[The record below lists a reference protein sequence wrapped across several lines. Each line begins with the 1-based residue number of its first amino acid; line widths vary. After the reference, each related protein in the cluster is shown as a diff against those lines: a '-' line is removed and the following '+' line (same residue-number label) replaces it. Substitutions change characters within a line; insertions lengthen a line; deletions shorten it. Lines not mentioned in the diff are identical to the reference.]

1 MRSKLIT
8 LIVVMVVC
16 VTAIIAQ
23 QYERVLKIYK
33 DGVILNSYVVSE
45 IDSIKFDNVAI
56 YEVGVQTSPIEGGT
70 ATINGSTG
78 VELLREGENV
88 TLRAAAS
95 AGHSFVEWTKDG
107 VVVSTENP
115 YTTTVEGAT
124 IYVAN
129 FQKGVEYCHPTGN
142 MQHSVRYLSN
152 FAITDGVG
160 SLEVK
165 EIQEAPKD
173 AAYKDRTSS
182 VFVTE
187 AGSTLYFSKMNW
199 VGEWMHAY
207 VYIDYNSDGEFNTIS
222 NALALNDG
230 ELVSYNFLS
239 EIGSTQGT
247 NSKGE
252 VVSNSCDVLA
262 SNIPSWVLP
271 TTLTPGDYRLRF
283 KVDWNDSDPCGST
296 RENNEIQK
304 NGGCVCDIILRIV
317 APGTGPIATSKVT
330 PEGTGTVEIID
341 ENKRDG
347 KVVLSATSNYG
358 YVFEEWRVN
367 GETLSTENP
376 YEASINIDTEYEAL
390 FRTAQI
396 VDVTVTS
403 SEGGEAEVSEAN
415 PLEGTTVVLTATP
428 SNGYIFLNWTLNG
441 EVVSTDNPYT
451 AVIRGNSEY
460 KANFGDK
467 YAQITNLPTIF
478 INTENGVGV
487 TSKENYVTAYVTVRG
502 AANEEDNITEV
513 LTEIK
518 GRGNSTWNMAK
529 KPYRLKFD
537 EKIQFL
543 GNAAKEK
550 NWVLLANYADKTLMR
565 NALAF
570 ETARNMFEFG
580 FTPSVTFVDV
590 VINGENLGSYILTD
604 QVEVK
609 SKRVPVT
616 EQETTTTSVDPEITG
631 GYLVEVDGYADSEA
645 SWFKTT
651 KGMKVTIK
659 YPKDDEINSDQSS
672 YISNYTQQM
681 EDALFSANYTDAET
695 GWRRYIDETSMV
707 DWYIACELFGNS
719 DAWWST
725 YMYKERDDVF
735 KFGPLWDFDIA
746 FNNDNRLGDAT
757 KKLMRTY
764 AHDPK
769 TWVERWCTDT
779 EFMNAVK
786 ARWAE
791 IRANGLAVFMNNY
804 IDNTAAYLSESQQNN
819 FQRWNILN
827 KVVHLELAARG
838 SYSAEVEF
846 LKNYVNNRIAYL
858 DGQFQLAEPIYSV
871 IVSSSDTSMGEVTV
885 SSSTVNA
892 NDVVTL
898 TATPNDGYVFDGW
911 MIEGEIVST
920 SNPYE
925 IEVTENLEVKASFS
939 RYIKPLPKVYVN
951 TPNGVA
957 ITSKEIWTEGCEIVV
972 VDADGVETI
981 NSTTSFRGRGNT
993 TWGYPK
999 KPYAI
1004 KLDSKSQVLGMPKHK
1019 RWVLLA
1025 NWMDRTLLRNAVT
1038 FEMARQIMD
1047 WAPRG
1052 EFVEFYLNGTHQ
1064 GNYYLCEQIKIDKN
1078 RINIS
1083 EFEDDATEG
1092 EGGGYLLEFDTNY
1105 QAEINYF
1112 MSKYYNYPV
1121 TIKDPDEEI
1130 ITSWQHPL
1138 YTYIY
1143 NYIGDTESAL
1153 KNNNFETVFS
1163 KIDYSTFVDYFLI
1176 QEISG
1181 NGECRHPK
1189 SSYMYK
1195 DAGGKICAGPVWD
1208 FDWGTYSVGDKGFIN
1223 NQALWYKELF
1233 KSAEFKAALKT
1244 RWAEIKHVFENID
1257 TFIDEQAELI
1267 RASEAVNHEMWPIDN
1282 RHNYPNGDELIDF
1295 DSAVDRLKQAIEER
1309 IVEVEAAINSL

>member
-23 QYERVLKIYK
+23 QYERVLKVYK
-33 DGVILNSYVVSE
+33 DGAILNSYVVSE

-56 YEVGVQTSPIEGGT
+56 YEVGVQISPTEGGT
-70 ATINGSTG
+70 ATINGSVG
-78 VELLREGENV
+78 VKPLREGENV
-88 TLRAAAS
+88 TFRAVAN
-95 AGHSFVEWTKDG
+95 AGYSFVEWTKDG
-107 VVVSTENP
+107 LVVSTENP
-115 YTTTVEGAT
+115 YTTTVEGAA

-129 FQKGVEYCHPTGN
+129 FQKGVEYCYPTGN

-152 FAITDGVG
+152 FTITDSVG

-207 VYIDYNSDGEFNTIS
+207 VYIDYNSDGEFNTIL

-262 SNIPSWVLP
+262 RNIPSWVLP

-283 KVDWNDSDPCGST
+283 KVDWNDSAPCGST
-296 RENNEIQK
+296 RENNEIQI
-304 NGGCVCDIILRIV
+304 NGGCVCDITLRIV
-317 APGTGPIATSKVT
+317 APGTAPVATSKVT

-347 KVVLSATSNYG
+347 KLVLSATSNYG

-396 VDVTVTS
+396 VDVIVTS
-403 SEGGEAEVSEAN
+403 SEGGEAEVSEEN

-428 SNGYIFLNWTLNG
+428 EDGYIFLNWTLNG
-441 EVVSTDNPYT
+441 EVVSTENPYT
-451 AVIRGNSEY
+451 AIVRGNSEY
-460 KANFGDK
+460 KANF
-467 YAQITNLPTIF
+467 I
-478 INTENGVGV
+478 
-487 TSKENYVTAYVTVRG
+487 
-502 AANEEDNITEV
+502 
-513 LTEIK
+513 
-518 GRGNSTWNMAK
+518 
-529 KPYRLKFD
+529 
-537 EKIQFL
+537 
-543 GNAAKEK
+543 
-550 NWVLLANYADKTLMR
+550 
-565 NALAF
+565 
-570 ETARNMFEFG
+570 
-580 FTPSVTFVDV
+580 
-590 VINGENLGSYILTD
+590 
-604 QVEVK
+604 
-609 SKRVPVT
+609 
-616 EQETTTTSVDPEITG
+616 
-631 GYLVEVDGYADSEA
+631 
-645 SWFKTT
+645 
-651 KGMKVTIK
+651 
-659 YPKDDEINSDQSS
+659 
-672 YISNYTQQM
+672 
-681 EDALFSANYTDAET
+681 
-695 GWRRYIDETSMV
+695 
-707 DWYIACELFGNS
+707 
-719 DAWWST
+719 
-725 YMYKERDDVF
+725 
-735 KFGPLWDFDIA
+735 
-746 FNNDNRLGDAT
+746 
-757 KKLMRTY
+757 
-764 AHDPK
+764 
-769 TWVERWCTDT
+769 
-779 EFMNAVK
+779 
-786 ARWAE
+786 
-791 IRANGLAVFMNNY
+791 
-804 IDNTAAYLSESQQNN
+804 
-819 FQRWNILN
+819 
-827 KVVHLELAARG
+827 
-838 SYSAEVEF
+838 
-846 LKNYVNNRIAYL
+846 
-858 DGQFQLAEPIYSV
+858 PI
-871 IVSSSDTSMGEVTV
+871 
-885 SSSTVNA
+885 
-892 NDVVTL
+892 
-898 TATPNDGYVFDGW
+898 P
-911 MIEGEIVST
+911 
-920 SNPYE
+920 
-925 IEVTENLEVKASFS
+925 
-939 RYIKPLPKVYVN
+939 KPLAKVYVN

-1083 EFEDDATEG
+1083 EFEDDAIDG
-1092 EGGGYLLEFDTNY
+1092 ESGGYLLEFDTNY

-1112 MSKYYNYPV
+1112 MSSNYGYPV

-1138 YTYIY
+1138 YTYIKD
-1143 NYIGDTESAL
+1143 YIADTEYAL
-1153 KNNNFETVFS
+1153 KSGDFETVFS

-1195 DAGGKICAGPVWD
+1195 DGGGKICAGPVWD

-1223 NQALWYKELF
+1223 NQAIWYKELF
-1233 KSAEFKAALKT
+1233 KSAEFKAALKA
-1244 RWAEIKHVFENID
+1244 RWAEVKHVFENID
-1257 TFIDEQAELI
+1257 AFIDEKAELI
-1267 RASEAVNHEMWPIDN
+1267 RATEAVNHEMWPIDS

-1309 IVEVEAAINSL
+1309 IVEVETAINSL